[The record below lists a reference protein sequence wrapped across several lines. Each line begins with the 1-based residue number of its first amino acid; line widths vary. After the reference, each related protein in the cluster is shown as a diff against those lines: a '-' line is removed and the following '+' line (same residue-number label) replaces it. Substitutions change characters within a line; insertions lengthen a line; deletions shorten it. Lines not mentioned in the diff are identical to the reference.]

1 MVITQQVVHKE
12 VRVELMAAAAEVAV
26 VIRVIR
32 VLVVMVVTAD
42 QMVLVVVLE
51 AEETRPKEET
61 GEMEQLGLQIFTV
74 TPLNL
79 LMRVC
84 PVDEAAA
91 AEVAVVLWG
100 HLMLVVMVEQVLLES
115 LPLKQDK
122 AMVQEAME
130 RLVLPEV
137 AAAILMV
144 AMAGLV
150 V

>member
-1 MVITQQVVHKE
+1 VVITQQVVHKE

-84 PVDEAAA
+84 PVDKAAA

-137 AAAILMV
+137 AAAIIMV